1 MRNRILRVGGY
12 LCRIGVIGAA
22 TAGISLFFAD
32 AMQLELSRGYLTAV
46 SFLAVLLVAL
56 FRFSRLTALIGGGCV
71 LGGLVY
77 AGFAF
82 RGTLL
87 EGRYAL
93 PALWNACVT
102 RFARSGFVATEDMH
116 LSYSSELSDTTLLY
130 ISMTVVVLLFAILY
144 TCSLLRRVN
153 LIPPAILTT
162 TLLVVLLTFN
172 LFTNQQPSMDI
183 VLLVASF
190 AAVLVLTS
198 YDHAHRPPRHADRQT
213 RRTHDANG
221 GYVAIATL
229 LVCALVLAI
238 PANLVQGKFTTIE
251 PIDRRTAYLRNYLTA
266 LLKGDGREL
275 DALSYQ
281 GSQDSS
287 RPRYTD
293 AEQLSFTGKEIMYIK
308 TGYDTGYYLTGWI
321 ATDYRDGAWYAAD
334 TDQLA
339 AYRRLFDTDES
350 PAEELREAF
359 YQAMLPSLRDAD
371 PHATLS
377 YRPYGFA
384 RTQVSLRRL
393 TATDANTSA
402 CYLPAVYAPRYGLLE
417 YDSFSE
423 SALSFINYYDG
434 IRTGR
439 AFEKNAAYAAMAYV
453 PVMTDRDWAEG
464 LSGLSTQ
471 WAAWRELSLIQA
483 HLPNDPRDSRL
494 TLSISEDTGVT
505 CFTYRIPDSDGEQQ
519 VWSFSHPTAQVIYAP
534 SGDTAGDI
542 AVEIGDMTLILRMS
556 GNRIISATLSMNDEW
571 DALTDDERAQLADDA
586 ALALTY
592 GDFVYDTYCTPGESE
607 LVTAIANLI
616 RAKYTLNDV
625 AAGTREFTSGQ
636 AVIERDRV
644 VRDVIQY
651 LTSDGGY
658 QYTLTPDTSS
668 VNASLDGVENFLL
681 NTKQGYCVQFAS
693 AAALLLR
700 EYGIPVRYV
709 EGYIASGLEPSANGT
724 TWSGYVHDYEAHAW
738 IEVYYDGIGWIPYET
753 TPVYYDTMY
762 TPSAEPLPPETETS
776 AERET
781 ATDTEPVTRPPIQ
794 IETETAQE
802 PTTSV
807 GTTETA
813 ETTETTETAYM
824 TETDDSSLPPE
835 SDTEPLS
842 PTPKPPLSK
851 RLWLLWLLSAAVCLF
866 LYAVWAR
873 KRGMRH
879 RRLAERL
886 LHEGCPTEDI
896 RPCARELSDAFY
908 RLLGLY
914 GLSPRVGELPTAY
927 ADRLTACL
935 SDKCPQ
941 AAIPPMRAICDAI
954 EAEEFGTGMTPD
966 ELTLLAEGY
975 LFLHTERRHLCS
987 PARRLYLRLIRQAL

>member
-12 LCRIGVIGAA
+12 LCRIAVIGAA

-32 AMQLELSRGYLTAV
+32 AMQLELSRSYLTAV

-56 FRFSRLTALIGGGCV
+56 FRFSRRTALIGGGCV

-116 LSYSSELSDTTLLY
+116 LSYSSELSDATLLY
-130 ISMTVVVLLFAILY
+130 IGMTVVVLLFAVLY

-198 YDHAHRPPRHADRQT
+198 YDHAHLPPRHADRQT

-281 GSQDSS
+281 GNRDSS

-308 TGYDTGYYLTGWI
+308 AGYDTGYYLTGWI

-339 AYRRLFDTDES
+339 AYRRLFDIDES

-359 YQAMLPSLRDAD
+359 YRAMLPSLRNAD
-371 PHATLS
+371 PRATLS
-377 YRPYGFA
+377 YRSYGFA
-384 RTQVSLRRL
+384 RTQVSLKRL
-393 TATDANTSA
+393 TDTDANASA
-402 CYLPAVYAPRYGLLE
+402 CYLPAIYAPRYGLLE
-417 YDSFSE
+417 YDSYSE

-439 AFEKNAAYAAMAYV
+439 AFADEVSYSAVAYV
-453 PVMTDRDWAEG
+453 PIMTDPDWAEG
-464 LSGLSTQ
+464 LSRLSAQ
-471 WAAWRELSLIQA
+471 WAALREFSLLQA
-483 HLPNDPRDSRL
+483 YLPSDPSDSHL
-494 TLSISEDTGVT
+494 TLSISENDGVT
-505 CFTYRIPDSDGEQQ
+505 RFTYRSAEPNEEQQ
-519 VWSFSHPTAQVIYAP
+519 AWSFSHPTAQVIYAP
-534 SGDTAGDI
+534 SGDVAGDI
-542 AVEIGDMTLILRMS
+542 AVEIGDVTLILRMS
-556 GNRIISATLSMNDEW
+556 GNRIIGATLSMEDES
-571 DALTDDERAQLADDA
+571 DALSDDERAKLADDA
-586 ALALTY
+586 SLALTY

-616 RAKYTLNDV
+616 RAKYMLNDV
-625 AAGTREFTSGQ
+625 TAGTREFTSGQ

-644 VRDVIQY
+644 VRDVIRY

-658 QYTLTPDTSS
+658 QYTLTPDTSA
-668 VNASLDGVENFLL
+668 VDASLDGVENFLL

-709 EGYIASGLEPSANGT
+709 EGYIASGLDPSEDGT
-724 TWSGYVHDYEAHAW
+724 TWDGYVHDYEAHAW

-753 TPVYYDTMY
+753 TPAYYDTMY

-776 AERET
+776 TERET
-781 ATDTEPVTRPPIQ
+781 ATDTEPVTMPPIQ
-794 IETETAQE
+794 SENETETAQE

-807 GTTETA
+807 GTTET
-813 ETTETTETAYM
+813 TETAYM
-824 TETDDSSLPPE
+824 TETDDSSQPPE

-851 RLWLLWLLSAAVCLF
+851 RLWPLWLLSAAVCLF

-886 LHEGCPTEDI
+886 LHEGCPPEDI

-908 RLLGLY
+908 HLLGLY

-987 PARRLYLRLIRQAL
+987 PARRLYLRLIRHVL